1 MNKNI
6 NIFFPRRSTI
16 FRMFCTHFLNVY
28 ILKSTLFLL
37 SILINTGKRRQKKGK
52 SKKKKK
58 KRRKNNRRNKP
69 FLNLIGIRIKWCS
82 ERPGMR
88 LCRNHFKT
96 NIKANKT
103 NSENWYD
110 FMFTTF
116 LFFFLHQ
123 IWKLIFSF
131 IPYPLMWNIKI
142 EHVIA
147 FLINIICLL
156 DKQIK
161 LRMKGG

>member
-28 ILKSTLFLL
+28 ILKPTLFLL
-37 SILINTGKRRQKKGK
+37 SILINKGKRRKKKGK

-58 KRRKNNRRNKP
+58 KRRKNKRRNKP

-116 LFFFLHQ
+116 LFFFFFTKFENWYSVLYH
-123 IWKLIFSF
+123 IL
-131 IPYPLMWNIKI
+131 
-142 EHVIA
+142 
-147 FLINIICLL
+147 
-156 DKQIK
+156 
-161 LRMKGG
+161 